1 MTALKTA
8 KKEQYM
14 NSLEKYHIQKITNQN
29 LQLSDTQIDIHN
41 PIFDVNIS

>member
-8 KKEQYM
+8 KKGQYT
-14 NSLEKYHIQKITNQN
+14 NSLEKCHIQKITNQN
-29 LQLSDTQIDIHN
+29 LQLNDTQINIHN